1 MQIKAIKHLNEI
13 AESHSNYKYL
23 IKPNLKREDYF
34 NDQSMSRS
42 DVELLFSLR
51 THMIDVKKNFS
62 SKYNNSIGCHLC
74 LVYVE
79 DQKHLMNCEKL
90 TLRVNV
96 PVNVEYDDI
105 FKSVEKQREVVH
117 VYKELLRV
125 CEIFLNT
132 TQ

>member
-1 MQIKAIKHLNEI
+1 M
-13 AESHSNYKYL
+13 
-23 IKPNLKREDYF
+23 
-34 NDQSMSRS
+34 
-42 DVELLFSLR
+42 V
-51 THMIDVKKNFS
+51 DVKKNFS
-62 SKYNNSIGCHLC
+62 SKYNNSIGCRLC

-105 FKSVEKQREVVH
+105 FKNVEKQREVVH

-125 CEIFLNT
+125 REILLNT
-132 TQ
+132 PQ